1 MGSVFIF
8 TTILVS
14 FCTVPEIQFDP
25 KLYNVSGAGGL
36 LQIRIVTNRLNMN
49 GAALFYTED
58 DTTTG

>member
-1 MGSVFIF
+1 MGSVFII

-14 FCTVPEIQFDP
+14 FCTVPEIQFDQ